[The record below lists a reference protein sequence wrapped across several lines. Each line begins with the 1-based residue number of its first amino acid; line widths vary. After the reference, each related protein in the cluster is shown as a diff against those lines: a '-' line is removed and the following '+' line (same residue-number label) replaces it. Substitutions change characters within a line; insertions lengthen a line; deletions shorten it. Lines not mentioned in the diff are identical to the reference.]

1 MRRRLALVLVTALLS
16 ASAMAAAAP
25 ATAPAPAPTPP
36 PAKDETGKVQTSS
49 DVSKESLEGAATAPL
64 RDLNVLRTKI
74 PSVLVDASADPY
86 ARPAKL
92 KKPTKNAQCA
102 QLASLIQPL
111 DEALGADIDNPA
123 ETKEGMMDRGR
134 ETAFGAMAAFASDAI
149 PFRGWVRKLSGA
161 ERHDRYVQQAITA
174 GAVRRAYLKGLGESH
189 GCSPPATPSHVL
201 TEAQA
206 KAKAESQAP
215 TPPARAQGQGQASDS
230 GRHPHYPIR

>member
-1 MRRRLALVLVTALLS
+1 MRERLTLALAAVLLS
-16 ASAMAAAAP
+16 VSAMAVA
-25 ATAPAPAPTPP
+25 APAPAPTPP
-36 PAKDETGKVQTSS
+36 PAEDESGKVQTSS
-49 DVSKESLEGAATAPL
+49 DVSKESLQGAATAPL

-74 PSVLVDASADPY
+74 PPVLLDASADPY
-86 ARPAKL
+86 ARPPKL
-92 KKPTKNAQCA
+92 RKATKTAQCA
-102 QLASLIQPL
+102 QLVTLIKPL

-123 ETKEGMMDRGR
+123 EDKEGMMDRGR

-189 GCSPPATPSHVL
+189 GCSPPATPSHIL

-206 KAKAESQAP
+206 RAKAESQTP
-215 TPPARAQGQGQASDS
+215 PPPARPQGQAPDS